1 MIITGLYAGL
11 FAILLLCLTLNVVR
25 LRREHKI
32 GLLDEGNIALRKA
45 IRMHGNATETIP
57 ILLILMGV
65 AESNAAS
72 PLLLHIIGSVGLFC
86 RILHAFGISKSSGV
100 SKGRLFGMLGT
111 CLVILFLAIFNI
123 VCGLIAL

>member
-1 MIITGLYAGL
+1 MIITALYAGL
-11 FAILLLCLTLNVVR
+11 FAILLLFLTLNVVR

-32 GLLDEGNIALRKA
+32 GLLDEGNIVLRKA

-57 ILLILMGV
+57 ILLILMGL

-72 PLLLHIIGSVGLFC
+72 PLLLHVVGSVGFFC
-86 RILHAFGISKSSGV
+86 RVWHALGIAKSSGV

-111 CLVILFLAIFNI
+111 LLVILFLAVFNI
-123 VCGLIAL
+123 VCGLI